1 MSIDMDN
8 TNPQIAKGMIGAM
21 LDETISEEEMDRL
34 LAEDIDEINDLLQ
47 EAYDE
52 KARGE
57 FAPLE
62 PLHILLAEERARFKA
77 NRG

>member
-52 KARGE
+52 VARGE
-57 FAPLE
+57 CAPLE
-62 PLHILLAEERARFKA
+62 PLDVLLREARDQA
-77 NRG
+77 RQTR